1 MKKLIAL
8 LIFILLQPAVTGAK
22 AMDHHARLSNKQGE
36 PDSAA
41 WHKGAVRAEI
51 HGQGPIPLIFIPGLA
66 SGAWAWDDMV
76 RRFSI
81 THKVYALTL
90 AGFSGLPSQ
99 PSPIIDKVVRDIRR
113 LIREEKLERPV
124 LIGHSLGAFIAYRIG
139 VDAPEEIGGV
149 IALDGFPVFSKLAD
163 ADAAERQAA
172 AEKLANELG
181 RNKTPETFKAAMHNF
196 LSTRITDPA
205 KVDAITERVIVSD
218 PAAVAQYVMEM
229 LPVDL
234 RPQLH
239 LLKAPV
245 LAVVATNSYKNG
257 LPDAD
262 IRAFYAHM
270 LQAIPDVEIT
280 LIHDARHFVAVDQ
293 PDKVAEAIEK
303 FLNARFQF

>member
-1 MKKLIAL
+1 
-8 LIFILLQPAVTGAK
+8 
-22 AMDHHARLSNKQGE
+22 MDHHAGTFSKQSE
-36 PDSAA
+36 SSSRAV

-51 HGQGPIPLIFIPGLA
+51 HGQGFIPLIFIPGLA

-76 RRFSI
+76 RRFSPA
-81 THKVYALTL
+81 HKVYALTL

-113 LIREEKLERPV
+113 LIAEEKLEQPV

-139 VDAPEEIGGV
+139 IDAPEEIGGV

-163 ADAAERQAA
+163 ADAAGRRSA
-172 AEKLANELG
+172 AENLANELG
-181 RNKTPETFKAAMHNF
+181 RNKTPETFKSAMRNF
-196 LSTRITDPA
+196 LSTRITDQA
-205 KVDAITERVIVSD
+205 KVDAITERVIASD
-218 PAAVAQYVMEM
+218 PEAVVQYVMEM

-293 PDKVAEAIEK
+293 PDKVTEAIEK
-303 FLNARFQF
+303 FMDARFQF